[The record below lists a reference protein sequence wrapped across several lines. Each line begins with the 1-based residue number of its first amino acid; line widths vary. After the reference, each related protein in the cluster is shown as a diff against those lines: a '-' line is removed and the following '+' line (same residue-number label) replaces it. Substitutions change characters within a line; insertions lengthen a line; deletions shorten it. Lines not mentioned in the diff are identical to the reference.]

1 MIKEHKKFIEEI
13 IRQGYQDKI
22 LLRYNSNG
30 ILVDKDLIELWSK
43 FKKVKFAISM
53 DAIEKRDEYIRFPTD
68 WDTVEKNLRMLDE
81 TPDNIQTS
89 LATAI
94 QIFNKALLPDSMKWK

>member
-1 MIKEHKKFIEEI
+1 M
-13 IRQGYQDKI
+13 
-22 LLRYNSNG
+22 RYNSNG

-53 DAIEKRDEYIRFPTD
+53 DAIEKRDEYIRFATD

-81 TPDNIQTS
+81 TVT
-89 LATAI
+89 
-94 QIFNKALLPDSMKWK
+94 IFQQV

>member
-1 MIKEHKKFIEEI
+1 MYRQIPNLKQVYFAGGEPLMIKEHKKFIEEI

-81 TPDNIQTS
+81 TPT
-89 LATAI
+89 
-94 QIFNKALLPDSMKWK
+94 IFKQV